1 MAWRLAGHGVKTLN
15 GNALPVRTISRSRPR
30 GSRFTDTGPRSAT
43 ATPATDSSTDEHTNM
58 RSAYLLLIAA
68 LSLPLHCLG
77 EDLLRQASE
86 LIEAGQGRQALELFT
101 RAAAAGD
108 PIGEYGLGVLYFQ
121 GSGVARDIDESTR
134 HFRAAAQRGHVLA
147 QYNLGNAY
155 LHGRGV
161 EKSLDDAE
169 FWWRKASVAG
179 YVRAQ
184 YNLGTLLLENAG
196 TEELK
201 EEGIAWLRA
210 SAERGFPKA
219 AEKLQ
224 NLEEPLTLEP
234 GAPGS
239 ARDLLRSE
247 ARLLTLDPKFYSIQ
261 LFSGRQ
267 AASADNFIAEHGLAD
282 QALPFRFRRG
292 EDVWIGVL
300 YGLYEHGGDA
310 KQTLGGLKETL
321 KDAGPW
327 LRPLAEIQDSIRAA
341 WRVANASAAVSND

>member
-1 MAWRLAGHGVKTLN
+1 MR
-15 GNALPVRTISRSRPR
+15 NAC
-30 GSRFTDTGPRSAT
+30 
-43 ATPATDSSTDEHTNM
+43 
-58 RSAYLLLIAA
+58 LLLIAA
-68 LSLPLHCLG
+68 LLLPLHCLG
-77 EDLLRQASE
+77 EDLLHQASE
-86 LIEAGQGRQALELFT
+86 LIEAGRGREALVLFT
-101 RAAAAGD
+101 RAAEEGD
-108 PIGEYGLGVLYFQ
+108 PAGEYGLGVLYFQ

-169 FWWRKASVAG
+169 LWWRKASMAG

-201 EEGIAWLRA
+201 EEGIAWLRT

-224 NLEEPLTLEP
+224 SLDEPLTLEQRE
-234 GAPGS
+234 AGS
-239 ARDLLRSE
+239 DRDLLRSE
-247 ARLLTLDPKFYSIQ
+247 ARLLTLNPDFYSIQ
-261 LFSGRQ
+261 LFSGRR
-267 AASADNFIAEHGLAD
+267 AASADNFIAEYGLAD
-282 QALPFRFRRG
+282 RALPFRFLRG
-292 EDVWIGVL
+292 EEVWVGVV
-300 YGLYEHGGDA
+300 YGLYENGGDA
-310 KQTLGGLKETL
+310 RQTVGELKATL

-327 LRPLAEIQDSIRAA
+327 LRPLAEIHASIRAVWGMA
-341 WRVANASAAVSND
+341 DTSSAASTD